1 MANERLPR
9 EQREGMSKGE
19 VGWTGIGITL
29 GVKGKTSLTSY
40 KL

>member
-29 GVKGKTSLTSY
+29 GVKRENVTHIV
-40 KL
+40 